1 MALRT
6 LALGQG
12 SKWKKCRTNATAPWW
27 DYNTR
32 HKQESKDDFKNLG
45 PCSSWSPRPPPPP
58 RGCCPH
64 QQGEQHCCNYQTWKW
79 FFKWPLLIM
88 FLPWT
93 RNTSTLWCLEEAAT
107 LWCENLCLRP
117 ASDLWGFAN
126 KYIWWSSC
134 WLMSCLSLDV
144 LRFSLIS
151 KYVWSN
157 YLQFPFLFIDLQMWL
172 SGGKLFSLAYYMS
185 GQTIC
190 NIQFTSS
197 LWTEKFLAERGHFD
211 PWACLGLAAK
221 IQRWDFVIRMS
232 WNFCKFRD

>member
-1 MALRT
+1 MSGRSCDALMWKPPSPT
-6 LALGQG
+6 C
-12 SKWKKCRTNATAPWW
+12 KWSLSTYIIYFIYYLWWFSCR
-27 DYNTR
+27 
-32 HKQESKDDFKNLG
+32 
-45 PCSSWSPRPPPPP
+45 
-58 RGCCPH
+58 
-64 QQGEQHCCNYQTWKW
+64 
-79 FFKWPLLIM
+79 
-88 FLPWT
+88 
-93 RNTSTLWCLEEAAT
+93 
-107 LWCENLCLRP
+107 
-117 ASDLWGFAN
+117 
-126 KYIWWSSC
+126 
-134 WLMSCLSLDV
+134 LMSCLSLDA

-190 NIQFTSS
+190 NFQFTSS